1 MHNRFRKLF
10 GAVAIVLFVIV
21 YSLIALVL
29 AQSPLV
35 QSWPKWL
42 QIPVYALLGLGWI
55 LPVMPVIRWMET
67 AKTPRNT

>member
-1 MHNRFRKLF
+1 MRNRFRKLI
-10 GAVAIVLFVIV
+10 GAVAIVLFVII

-55 LPVMPVIRWMET
+55 FPVMPLIKWMEV
-67 AKTPRNT
+67 AKAERKA